1 MVSHTVAEMGVAGKA
16 PQRKKAKKF
25 TNIVCAGLAVLILTA
40 CSGGGERPEPL
51 QAGLVPGQ
59 GSSDPTL
66 QSITARGGTEFF
78 LNGENSDGVRFPIDN
93 AIWRQTDNTGIEV
106 RLDKRTEFTR
116 AVQLPF
122 VDEPTE
128 LTFELTATN
137 EANEQSVTPVSISVV
152 PASDANRFLEF
163 VTVTPNEYTVV
174 AALKPGTQTLTQVD
188 FTITQTRLA
197 DYPARDG
204 SQQTDVPF
212 GTAVSRSSSWLS
224 DTQATHSSSVDGVN
238 APYHPNVCFDLP
250 RIDADDINV
259 FFDDTPNAGLGVPD
273 HRRDEVSQRVELNLE
288 VGAGDCLDS
297 NDDAIACQDAV
308 QILVLATNGEL
319 LSGPPIETISD
330 TQIRVNVESL
340 AASSMPNPTNGQPAS
355 TLRQPES
362 ATSAAAYYAAVD
374 PNNLRTTLADWL
386 DFTGFTLN
394 GELDPNAGTEH
405 VTYINNF
412 DLGFTRDMFLRED
425 GDKVFAYVTNY
436 PALRTATFQTD
447 VLATVAMEF
456 GPPDQTPDVGKD
468 EFIVKFFVFVP
479 ENTEPGAT
487 QHRVKSLNF
496 DGRGEKWVPGACMPC
511 HGGKLKD
518 LEPGGT
524 FPGFGNT
531 EAAFLPWDLDAFLFA
546 DSDDPEFQDPVVEAG
561 FELNPGY
568 IDREDLEQISLE
580 SQQDSFRRM
589 NEGVLKTL
597 NKDDGRFD
605 LVRRQIH
612 GWYGNCEDPL
622 DIAACNE
629 IAKSDSLPPNDFN
642 GRAFIQPG
650 WEGNEDI
657 YHEVFGKHCRVC
669 HSQAKDINQFLT
681 FDDLVGNRNTVPY
694 LYEDGVMPNAR
705 LDMDRFWVDFR
716 GASEVPAAR
725 LGAVLGVDVPADGPG
740 APIARIRG
748 DRIISALP
756 RDLLSGALESQLTDI
771 EVENDNSVRLDG
783 SVSAFADTYAWEIL
797 SRPPG
802 STTRLVGANTAKP
815 AFQIDQ
821 EGTYEVGLVVSN
833 ARGVSAQ
840 QTITVEASV
849 ASPQSVAGR
858 IQAATLE
865 ESIPGSL
872 SSVVISNDLLQF
884 VDADSAPDEVFFTI
898 TQAPENGVLMSLT
911 NGVLSADP
919 ATNRFTQAEIDRGE
933 ISYEQSV
940 DRELP
945 TDSFAFDITDAEGG
959 NGGSS
964 SFMFTITTRN
974 DAPALIENGPLLVNS
989 GESVTI
995 TDDVLFWRDFD
1006 VTDPDVTFTLTR
1018 TTAFGALTRDGVAL
1032 VAGDTFTQSEV
1043 SADVLQYSHDA
1054 ANTQRVDSFDYN
1066 VTHGNVTLGP
1076 QTFTINLSIPL
1087 SIPQLATTAIE
1098 VEAGLA
1104 QRITGGF
1111 AGSVTLLVNDL
1122 DTTSADDIFLR
1133 LEQAPTMGRLE
1144 TRDAAGVA
1152 SEVAQGAEFPLSVTQ
1167 LPAMGGLFYVSTVD
1181 PSNAAPPSDSF
1192 QLSLR
1197 DSDNSVGECL
1207 TPAGASCVVGVTTQP
1222 RSDGPMGETDI
1233 NVLLNSLFD
1242 PERARSDATSPLD
1255 ADQLDTLSENERL
1268 PWSDVLIDANV
1279 LDFTS
1284 TEPLSFRLVS
1294 YADDN
1299 RGFLKTGDA
1308 PLNRAIQGTD
1318 RIVAE
1323 GAAFTLPVYY
1333 ANREVP
1339 DEAGDT
1345 PGESVDIAPHVMV
1358 IAVSAGGIT
1367 REATLRINPRI
1378 DAQIDIGWL
1387 IDSTFVRTTTEP
1399 VNLPGCSAAGVAIG
1413 AERACRQCHTNV
1425 SCGVGAALW
1434 KEAGASAAGAGTI
1447 QCDALAARYGSSLP
1461 DRPTSNTHSGGQ
1473 VFPPNSVPHDL
1484 LRAWNGECP

>member
-1 MVSHTVAEMGVAGKA
+1 MGSRIDVETGTESVSLHGSNATHFTKIFHT
-16 PQRKKAKKF
+16 
-25 TNIVCAGLAVLILTA
+25 GLLGLVLTA
-40 CSGGGERPEPL
+40 CGGGGERPEPL

-59 GSSDPTL
+59 GTSDATL

-78 LNGENSDGVRFPIDN
+78 LNGENSDGVRFPIDT
-93 AIWRQTDNTGIEV
+93 AVWRQTDNTGIEV

-152 PASDANRFLEF
+152 PASDGNRFLEF

-174 AALKPGTQTLTQVD
+174 AALKPGVQTLTEVD

-224 DTQATHSSSVDGVN
+224 DTLATHTSAIDGVN

-259 FFDDTPNAGLGVPD
+259 SFDDTPNAGQGVPD
-273 HRRDEVSQRVELNLE
+273 DRRDEISQRVELNLE

-297 NDDAIACQDAV
+297 NDEAIACQDAV
-308 QILVLATNGEL
+308 QVLVLATNGQL
-319 LSGPPIETISD
+319 LSGPAVETISD

-340 AASSMPNPTNGQPAS
+340 AASSMPNPANGQPAS

-386 DFTGFTLN
+386 DFTGFEVN
-394 GELDPNAGTEH
+394 GEPDPNAGTEH

-468 EFIVKFFVFVP
+468 QFIVKFFVFVP

-487 QHRVKSLNF
+487 QNRVMSLNF

-511 HGGKLKD
+511 HGGKLRD

-531 EAAFLPWDLDAFLFA
+531 EAAFLPWDLDTFLFA
-546 DSDDPEFQDPVVEAG
+546 DSDDPEFQDPVVVAG

-568 IDREDLEQISLE
+568 IRREDLEQISLE
-580 SQQDSFRRM
+580 AQQDSFRRM

-629 IAKSDSLPPNDFN
+629 VAASDSLPENDFN
-642 GRAFIQPG
+642 GLAFIQPG
-650 WEGNEDI
+650 WEGNEDV
-657 YHEVFGKHCRVC
+657 YHEVFSKHCRVC

-716 GASEVPAAR
+716 GASEVPAVR
-725 LGAVLGVDVPADGPG
+725 LGAVLGVDVPEDGPG

-756 RDLLSGALESQLTDI
+756 RDLLSGALESRLSDI

-797 SRPPG
+797 SSPPG

-884 VDADSAPDEVFFTI
+884 VDADSAPEEIFFTI

-919 ATNRFTQAEIDRGE
+919 ATNRFTQAEVDRGE

-974 DAPALIENGPLLVNS
+974 DAPALIRNGPVLIDS
-989 GESVTI
+989 GASVAI
-995 TDDVLFWRDFD
+995 DEDVLFWRDFD

-1032 VAGDTFTQSEV
+1032 VAGQTFTQSEV
-1043 SADVLQYSHDA
+1043 SAGAVQYSHDVE
-1054 ANTQRVDSFDYN
+1054 NIQPVDSFDYN

-1076 QTFTINLSIPL
+1076 QTFTINVSIPQA
-1087 SIPQLATTAIE
+1087 SPQLATTNFE

-1111 AGSVTLLVNDL
+1111 AGAVTLRVTDL
-1122 DTTSADDIFLR
+1122 DTTSADDIILSVV
-1133 LEQAPTMGRLE
+1133 QSPTSGRLE

-1152 SEVAQGAEFPLSVTQ
+1152 TTLAQGDEFPLSVTQ
-1167 LPAMGGLFYVSTVD
+1167 LPAMGGLFYVSTSD
-1181 PSNAAPPSDSF
+1181 PSIADSLSDSF
-1192 QLSLR
+1192 ELSLR
-1197 DSDNSVGECL
+1197 DSDNLAGACL
-1207 TPAGASCVVGVTTQP
+1207 TPAGDSCVVSVTTQP
-1222 RSDGPMGETDI
+1222 RSDGPMGPTDV
-1233 NVLLNSLFD
+1233 NVMLSSLFD
-1242 PERARSDATSPLD
+1242 PARARTDATSPLN
-1255 ADQLDTLSENERL
+1255 ADQLDTLAENERL
-1268 PWSDVLIDANV
+1268 PWNDVVIDSSVLNFTPAEGLTFSVMSYSDA
-1279 LDFTS
+1279 T
-1284 TEPLSFRLVS
+1284 
-1294 YADDN
+1294 
-1299 RGFLKTGDA
+1299 RGFLKTGDE
-1308 PLNRAIQGTD
+1308 PLNRANATD
-1318 RIVAE
+1318 ALRVLEPGDTFA
-1323 GAAFTLPVYY
+1323 LPVYY

-1339 DEAGDT
+1339 DNPGGLT
-1345 PGESVDIAPHVMV
+1345 PHELVV
-1358 IAVSAGGIT
+1358 AVSAAGIT
-1367 REATLRINPRI
+1367 REVTLRINPAI
-1378 DAQIDIGWL
+1378 EVQTDIGWL
-1387 IDSTFVRTTTEP
+1387 IDSTFARTTSEA
-1399 VNLPGCSAAGVAIG
+1399 VNLPACSAAGVANG
-1413 AERACRQCHTNV
+1413 GPRACRECHTNV
-1425 SCGVGAALW
+1425 GCGVGAALW
-1434 KEAGASAAGAGTI
+1434 KEVGEAAPAAGTI
-1447 QCDALAARYGSSLP
+1447 QCDTLAARFGSTLP
-1461 DRPTSNTHSGGQ
+1461 DRPTLNAHSGGQ